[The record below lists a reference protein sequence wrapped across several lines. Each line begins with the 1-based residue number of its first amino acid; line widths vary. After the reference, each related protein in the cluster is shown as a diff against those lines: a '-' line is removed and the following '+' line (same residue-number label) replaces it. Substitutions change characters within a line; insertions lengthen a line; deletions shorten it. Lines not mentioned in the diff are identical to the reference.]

1 MQQFSIGVGT
11 TADVNRHQECAYH
24 QNEVAAGLSV
34 TLNCQAQ
41 GQFVSFKR
49 RGGRE
54 IHLVIIC
61 EFVVIGHPMKSR
73 GKHLSFFPAD
83 P

>member
-11 TADVNRHQECAYH
+11 TADVNTHQECAYRSY
-24 QNEVAAGLSV
+24 QVERGESV
-34 TLNCQAQ
+34 TLNCKAQ

-49 RGGRE
+49 RGGNE
-54 IHLVIIC
+54 IHLVTIC